1 MLEYALGS
9 VRIHRIVES
18 EEPNFDPLAFFP
30 ETASEDWKPYAG
42 WLRPHPKSPGLGY
55 ITLTLQSY
63 LLRTRHHNILV
74 DTCIGD
80 HKSRQ
85 GSYTPASWHQ
95 TSGGVLLTKL
105 AAAGYRREDIDYVM
119 CTHLHSDHVGWNTQL
134 ANGRWVPTFPN
145 AKYIMSARELSHWQ
159 AIHRQTPMVH
169 FDDSILPVL
178 QARQELLV
186 ANDYALDDEV
196 SLESTPGHTP
206 DHFSVRVA
214 SAGATAVI
222 TGDLMHSPVQVT
234 EHQWAP
240 RFDLDAAMAAQTRLS
255 FLQRHCEAST
265 LVCGT
270 HFPSPSFG
278 RIVACS
284 ESFKFVCAD

>member
-1 MLEYALGS
+1 MLEHALGS

-30 ETASEDWKPYAG
+30 QTTPEDWKPYAG
-42 WLRPHPKSPGLGY
+42 WLRPHPKSPALGY

-85 GSYTPASWHQ
+85 GTYTPPSWHQ

-105 AAAGYRREDIDYVM
+105 AAAGFRREDIDYVM

-134 ANGRWVPTFPN
+134 TNGRWVPTFPN

-178 QARQELLV
+178 QARQEMLV
-186 ANDYALDDEV
+186 ASDYALDDEV
-196 SLESTPGHTP
+196 RLESTPGHTP
-206 DHFSVRVA
+206 DHFSVRVT

-240 RFDLDAAMAAQTRLS
+240 RFDLDAAMAAKTRLS

-278 RIVACS
+278 RIVACG
-284 ESFKFVCAD
+284 ERFKFVYAD